1 MSPSTIDLAAHKTIA
16 RLVWSVQAEGLG
28 DIQSSSDVTLDAV
41 LHAARIAIESSCLQ
55 RGLDFS
61 SESWMQ
67 LVKEIHQSAENE
79 THGLAWREAIWRPRM
94 RERVGVHGSLWSWF
108 GGLDAASE
116 EAQLAWEVCAAFDG
130 HLTHPCAK
138 TKLPMSL
145 NELEATSAEF
155 SPTVPLVVGAL
166 ASRAARSFV
175 SRSCGVA
182 AASRAWRLRRAA

>member
-1 MSPSTIDLAAHKTIA
+1 MTFNRHQTSRSALFFTLHELPSNPRAP
-16 RLVWSVQAEGLG
+16 R
-28 DIQSSSDVTLDAV
+28 
-41 LHAARIAIESSCLQ
+41 

-61 SESWMQ
+61 SESWTQ

-79 THGLAWREAIWRPRM
+79 THGLAWRETVWRPRM
-94 RERVGVHGSLWSWF
+94 RERVGAHGSLWSWL

-145 NELEATSAEF
+145 E
-155 SPTVPLVVGAL
+155 
-166 ASRAARSFV
+166 
-175 SRSCGVA
+175 
-182 AASRAWRLRRAA
+182 